1 MCIDS
6 KMIGKELKSLR
17 SRKGKRL
24 DEVSKYLG
32 IHFNTLLKYEKDA
45 TDLKMGTLKKIL
57 DYYDIDELI
66 FFKTIREYNHKK
78 ER

>member
-17 SRKGKRL
+17 TREGKTL
-24 DEVSKYLG
+24 EKASKELG

-45 TDLKMGTLKKIL
+45 TDLKMGTLVKIL
-57 DYYDIDELI
+57 DYYGINELI
-66 FFKTIREYNHKK
+66 FFNSIREYNHIK
-78 ER
+78 